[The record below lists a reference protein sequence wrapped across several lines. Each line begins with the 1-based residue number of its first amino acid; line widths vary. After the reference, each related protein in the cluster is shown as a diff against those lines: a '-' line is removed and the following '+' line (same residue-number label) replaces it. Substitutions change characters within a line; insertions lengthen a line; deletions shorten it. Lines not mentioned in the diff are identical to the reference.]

1 MKMPKLM
8 KIEIVV
14 QLKDSFY
21 NPVLLRQLRL
31 NLKTSST
38 INSGFSIW
46 MFMDNNNEL
55 FMVYYLAKMLARTS
69 RVG

>member
-1 MKMPKLM
+1 MPKLM

-21 NPVLLRQLRL
+21 NPVLLQQLRL

-55 FMVYYLAKMLARTS
+55 FMVYYLAKMLALTS
-69 RVG
+69 RMG

>member
-1 MKMPKLM
+1 M

-21 NPVLLRQLRL
+21 NPVLLQQLSF
-31 NLKTSST
+31 NLKSAST
-38 INSGFSIW
+38 INSGFSSW
-46 MFMDNNNEL
+46 MSVDNNNGS
-55 FMVYYLAKMLARTS
+55 FTVYYLAKMLVLTR